1 MNIRRL
7 LFPPGAECLLCGN
20 PRRAD
25 ETYSLCPEC
34 RAALL
39 RERLRENL
47 CLRCMHPMNKKG
59 ICPFC
64 KAGRM
69 EGLSAG
75 YGAYHYGGLA
85 GQLIRTLKF
94 RYQDEAAAALSAG
107 MSQCFPA
114 AGYDALV
121 PVPLHRSRLRMRGA
135 NQAEI
140 LSRQV
145 GERTG
150 LPVMDVLVRTRP
162 TRPQTRLDAKGRR
175 ENVEGAFALR
185 SPVKGLRLL
194 LVDDVRTT
202 GATARA
208 CARVLSAGGAKNVG
222 ILTAAIAV
230 QGAEKRK

>member
-64 KAGRM
+64 K
-69 EGLSAG
+69 
-75 YGAYHYGGLA
+75 
-85 GQLIRTLKF
+85 
-94 RYQDEAAAALSAG
+94 AG